1 MQGGNDPRI
10 FMSTP
15 YRPAS
20 SVQQSLMQQ
29 TQFPGNNSTF
39 QQSQQMDLFNLKYSA
54 KHGGLYLHVSRIL
67 RPIWNRKCINAE
79 RSSTITIQDCN
90 QILSEL
96 FAVRG
101 FLEANSVAGLSKV
114 ANGNTSILS
123 PYNSF
128 MTSPHQVVN
137 GFSGNIQLQQ
147 QQKRDEAF
155 AEEKKSLDALVAFIS
170 AFNLKKKFH
179 PKLTF

>member
-1 MQGGNDPRI
+1 MQSGSNDPRI

-15 YRPAS
+15 YARPAS
-20 SVQQSLMQQ
+20 SIQQSLMQQ

-39 QQSQQMDLFNLKYSA
+39 QQSQQMDLFSLKYSA

-101 FLEANSVAGLSKV
+101 FLEANSIAGLSKIV
-114 ANGNTSILS
+114 NGTSNILS

-128 MTSPHQVVN
+128 LSSPHQSLN
-137 GFSGNIQLQQ
+137 GFSGNHQMQQQ
-147 QQKRDEAF
+147 QQKREEAF

-170 AFNLKKKFH
+170 ESIVALSEA
-179 PKLTF
+179 

>member
-15 YRPAS
+15 YARPAS

-29 TQFPGNNSTF
+29 TQFAGGNPAF

-101 FLEANSVAGLSKV
+101 FLEANSVAGHSKIV
-114 ANGNTSILS
+114 NGTNGILS
-123 PYNSF
+123 PHSSFINS
-128 MTSPHQVVN
+128 SHQSVN
-137 GFSGNIQLQQ
+137 GFSGNVQLQQ

-170 AFNLKKKFH
+170 KFNYISLI
-179 PKLTF
+179 